1 MPGNRSA
8 CCSQHHWMVSWRS
21 QDWEVKSDYCPNK
34 WRECARGYGGTLC
47 NCKTL
52 HTTSGGGH
60 INHWTLNVFSPLIHA
75 SFSLISSSNF
85 NICNYHHLP
94 LEPSVLSGAMCPSTF
109 ASLILVTG
117 GVADLAADLYTM
129 VALIAKSPE
138 CCECCNSAS
147 LSSQNTVVRLSE
159 GKGYLNIPQ
168 SPFCVSLPVCV
179 WLWEKSDETESA
191 SEAWACLIF
200 NDVFKYPPPSL
211 CLSQLCSWSFH
222 KYSSGWFHFFKIKVV
237 EWNP

>member
-1 MPGNRSA
+1 MIIAPTNEESVRVGMAALCEIVKRYTRRVEGALRSH
-8 CCSQHHWMVSWRS
+8 Q
-21 QDWEVKSDYCPNK
+21 P
-34 WRECARGYGGTLC
+34 
-47 NCKTL
+47 
-52 HTTSGGGH
+52 
-60 INHWTLNVFSPLIHA
+60 LNIFSPLIHA

-159 GKGYLNIPQ
+159 GKGYLNIPP

-179 WLWEKSDETESA
+179 
-191 SEAWACLIF
+191 
-200 NDVFKYPPPSL
+200 
-211 CLSQLCSWSFH
+211 
-222 KYSSGWFHFFKIKVV
+222 
-237 EWNP
+237 